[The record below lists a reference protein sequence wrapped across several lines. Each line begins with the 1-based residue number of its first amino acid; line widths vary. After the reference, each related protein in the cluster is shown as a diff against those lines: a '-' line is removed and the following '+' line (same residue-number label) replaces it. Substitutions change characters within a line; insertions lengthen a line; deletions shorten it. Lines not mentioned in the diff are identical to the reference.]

1 MNNVIVPLNAFNRN
15 EVLEKGQ
22 ESFIEEIALAG
33 SYGIEIRRELFPEG
47 YLPLEKIKMEV
58 EKFKLFTVF
67 SAPIELWNSG
77 AQLNEEI
84 LRRNFVEAR
93 NLGASWVKT
102 SLGHYQTERSNC
114 IELKQFLEELN
125 DENEPIQL
133 LVENDQTMHGGNVER
148 LKAFFESA
156 SLYGIPVKMTFDTGN
171 WYYTEQNVHYA
182 VEQLAPYVVYLHLKH
197 VETVKNGLVTLP
209 LPDDKN
215 GEWRQIVNQFPASLT
230 KAIEFPIDPISK
242 TKHYIEMVQ
251 NAVERESGE
260 IICKI

>member
-1 MNNVIVPLNAFNRN
+1 MKNVIVPLNAFNRN

-22 ESFIEEIALAG
+22 ESFIEKIALSGA
-33 SYGIEIRRELFPEG
+33 YGIEIRRELFPEG
-47 YLPLEKIKMEV
+47 EMPLEKIKMEI

-77 AQLNEEI
+77 AQLNKEL
-84 LRRNFVEAR
+84 LRRTFVEAR
-93 NLGASWVKT
+93 KLGASWVKT

-114 IELKQFLEELN
+114 LELKQLLEELI
-125 DENEPIQL
+125 DEDETLQL
-133 LVENDQTMHGGNVER
+133 LVENDQTMHGGNVYR

-156 SLYGIPVKMTFDTGN
+156 SLNGVPVKMTFDTGN
-171 WYYTEQNVHYA
+171 WYYTNQNLHYA
-182 VEQLAPYVVYLHLKH
+182 FEQLAPFVGYLHLKH

-230 KAIEFPIDPISK
+230 KAIEFPIDPISEI
-242 TKHYIEMVQ
+242 KHFIEMVQ
-251 NAVERESGE
+251 KAVVKESGG